1 LITEATGL
9 EAIMLKANR
18 IRGRLMAAAL
28 AVGCGCMAIPLSSGS
43 AAPATAAAAH
53 AATTDRDL
61 LADRPVA
68 LWRFE
73 DEGGGKGKTISGES
87 VPAADV
93 ATADTDEVPAA
104 EPIETQIG
112 GDVVFGQPGP
122 QPPRHPAMPAGNR
135 AAAFG
140 NGRSYLTTAST
151 PALQFRNG
159 DSITLEAWVNVLEIA
174 PGQQAYIIGKGRT
187 GRPEVAA
194 DNQNWALRLTGR
206 DGMAAVSFLFRCAD
220 NRPGHRDDFHRWTS
234 SGGFEPGTGWHHVA
248 VSYTFG
254 DPDSIR
260 GFIDGRPVDGRWDY
274 GGPTTEPPVV
284 DDDEIWI
291 GSSMKG
297 NAASTF
303 PGLLDNVAVHRKI
316 LPPARIAARWG
327 VDEAVAATASLG
339 PVPDDAVLFEVIEAA
354 PDGDGF
360 GFIFPEPSEQFTGEF
375 FALPAL
381 PQRYAPGGLRTDRSN
396 PLILRVRS
404 HLVIPP
410 GPQRIT
416 LRCRGG
422 MRAFL
427 DGKRLAS
434 LGHPGER
441 SDGHEP
447 MFVPDRSGPAGM
459 RFPQPGDR
467 QAVIDVE
474 GDGQRHVLHVEVR
487 VGGRGR
493 RPELG
498 EFSATIGPPG
508 EVPAV
513 IAASAEQVMLT
524 DSGWT
529 SLVARLDAAR
539 AEADTLARR
548 TAAAVDDPYW
558 DTRHAAARAWIAAT
572 PEVELPPGPA
582 AQARPQDDQRHP
594 IDRFIDT
601 KLATLGIEPAP
612 PAGDEAFI
620 RRLSLDVRGVVPS
633 PEEIEAF
640 LTDTR
645 NDRRERLIDAFLADP
660 RWADHWTGYWQDV
673 LAENPNLVNPTLNN
687 SGPFRYFIHEA
698 FLDRM
703 PIDRF
708 VTELVMMRGSQLY
721 GGPAGF
727 EMATEND
734 APMAAKAHV
743 LGRAVLAMEMNC
755 ARCHDA
761 PNHPYLQKDL
771 FSLAAMLKRA
781 PQDVPA
787 TSSIPG
793 GPDRLARLTVA
804 VTLPPG
810 SKVPPAWPFDDI
822 VPADA
827 AAELVRS
834 PGDSRETLAAL
845 ITSHK
850 NERFSQVIANRLWQ
864 RLFGRGLAPDLDDWE
879 TEAASHPELLSW
891 LGRRLVEHD
900 YRLERLA
907 RLILTS
913 DAYARD
919 HLPPGRPAVP
929 KATFAEQAPR
939 RMTAEQVVDSLVAAS
954 GKPLDVEEM
963 NIDIDASRQA
973 NLALNLGRPTRAW
986 QFVGLGN
993 ERDRPSLSLPFAQHY
1008 VTLMEA
1014 FGWRGERQNPV
1025 SAREPDPTPIQPAIL
1040 ANGVAVKRA
1049 SQFSDSSSFTA
1060 LALESQPVERFV
1072 ERMYLRILGRRPA
1085 ADELA
1090 AAVVLLGPGYEQRRE
1105 GAPPTALPPV
1115 PERPLGV
1122 SWSNHVSPE
1131 ANSAKLR
1138 LAEIAQ
1144 LGDPPTAA
1152 LTIDWRERAEDFA
1165 WSLLNTPEFVFV
1177 P

>member
-1 LITEATGL
+1 
-9 EAIMLKANR
+9 
-18 IRGRLMAAAL
+18 
-28 AVGCGCMAIPLSSGS
+28 
-43 AAPATAAAAH
+43 
-53 AATTDRDL
+53 
-61 LADRPVA
+61 
-68 LWRFE
+68 
-73 DEGGGKGKTISGES
+73 
-87 VPAADV
+87 
-93 ATADTDEVPAA
+93 
-104 EPIETQIG
+104 
-112 GDVVFGQPGP
+112 
-122 QPPRHPAMPAGNR
+122 
-135 AAAFG
+135 
-140 NGRSYLTTAST
+140 
-151 PALQFRNG
+151 
-159 DSITLEAWVNVLEIA
+159 VNVFEIA

-187 GRPEVAA
+187 GRPGVAA
-194 DNQNWALRLTGR
+194 DNQNWALRLVGQ
-206 DGMAAVSFLFRCAD
+206 DGLAAVGFLFRSAD
-220 NRPGHRDDFHRWTS
+220 NRPGRRDDFHRWTS
-234 SGGFEPGTGWHHVA
+234 DGDFEPGTGWHHVA

-260 GFIDGRPVDGRWDY
+260 GFIDGRPVAGRWDY

-284 DDDEIWI
+284 DDDEVWI

-297 NAASTF
+297 NPTSTF
-303 PGLLDNVAVHRKI
+303 PGLLDNVAVHRRI
-316 LPPARIAARWG
+316 LPPARIAARWD
-327 VDEAVAATASLG
+327 VDEGVAAVAAAPLA
-339 PVPDDAVLFEVIEAA
+339 PVPDDAVLFEVIEGV
-354 PDGDGF
+354 PDGSGF
-360 GFIFPEPSEQFTGEF
+360 GFMFPEPSERFTGEF

-381 PQRYAPGGLRTDRSN
+381 SQRYAPGGLRADRSN
-396 PLILRVRS
+396 PFILRVRS
-404 HLVIPP
+404 HVVIPP

-427 DGKRLAS
+427 DGKKVAS
-434 LGHPGER
+434 LGQPGHR
-441 SDGHEP
+441 TDGHEP
-447 MFVPDRSGPAGM
+447 MFVPDRSGPAGI

-467 QAVIDVE
+467 QTTIDVE

-498 EFSATIGPPG
+498 EFSASIGPPD
-508 EVPAV
+508 EVPTV
-513 IAASAEQVMLT
+513 IAASQEQSLLT
-524 DSGWT
+524 DSGWAG
-529 SLVARLDAAR
+529 LVARLDAAR
-539 AEADTLARR
+539 AEADTRARR
-548 TAAAVDDPYW
+548 AAAAVDDDYW
-558 DTRHAAARAWIAAT
+558 AKRHATARAWIAAT
-572 PEVELPPGPA
+572 PEVELPPIPA
-582 AQARPQDDQRHP
+582 AQARPQDAQRHP
-594 IDRFIDT
+594 IDRFIDA

-612 PAGDEAFI
+612 PAGDEAFL

-633 PEEIEAF
+633 PEEVEAF
-640 LTDTR
+640 LADTR
-645 NDRRERLIDAFLADP
+645 TDRRERLIDAFLTDA

-687 SGPFRYFIHEA
+687 SGPFRFFIHEA

-727 EMATEND
+727 ELATEND

-771 FSLAAMLKRA
+771 FSLAAMLRRA
-781 PQDVPA
+781 PQEVPA

-793 GPDRLARLTVA
+793 GPARLARLAVA

-810 SKVPPAWPFDDI
+810 SKVPPAWPFEDV

-827 AAELVRS
+827 AEELVRS
-834 PGDSRETLAAL
+834 PADSRETLAAL
-845 ITSHK
+845 ITSPR
-850 NERFSQVIANRLWQ
+850 NERFAQVIANRLWA
-864 RLFGRGLAPDLDDWE
+864 RYFGRGLVADLDDWE
-879 TEAASHPELLSW
+879 TESASHPELLAW

-913 DAYARD
+913 DAYARGS
-919 HLPPGRPAVP
+919 LPPGSPAVP
-929 KATFAEQAPR
+929 KAVFAEQAPR
-939 RMTAEQVVDSLVAAS
+939 RMTAEQVVDSLVVAS

-963 NIDIDASRQA
+963 NVDIDTSR
-973 NLALNLGRPTRAW
+973 LEKMSLNLGRPTRAW
-986 QFVGLGN
+986 QFVALGN
-993 ERDRPSLSLPFAQHY
+993 ERDRPSLALPFAQHY

-1025 SAREPDPTPIQPAIL
+1025 SDREPDATPIQPAIL
-1040 ANGVAVKRA
+1040 ANGVVVKRA
-1049 SQFSDSSSFTA
+1049 SQFSDSSSLTA

-1072 ERMYLRILGRRPA
+1072 ERIYLRILGRRPA
-1085 ADELA
+1085 DDELA
-1090 AAVVLLGPGYEQRRE
+1090 TAVALLGPGYEQRRE
-1105 GAPPTALPPV
+1105 GALPAALPPV

-1122 SWSNHVSPE
+1122 SWSNHLSTE
-1131 ANSAKLR
+1131 ANAAKLR
-1138 LAEIAQ
+1138 LAEISQ

-1152 LTIDWRERAEDFA
+1152 LAIDWRERAEDFA
-1165 WSLLNTPEFVFV
+1165 WSLFNTSEFIFV